1 MFKKLEVDGIKK
13 KIMSELQ
20 KSNENVFQN
29 DLSVFKKKCEEL
41 VSKSYGN
48 GMVHIEKLEKEKAK
62 IK

>member
-1 MFKKLEVDGIKK
+1 
-13 KIMSELQ
+13 MSELQ

-62 IK
+62 IR